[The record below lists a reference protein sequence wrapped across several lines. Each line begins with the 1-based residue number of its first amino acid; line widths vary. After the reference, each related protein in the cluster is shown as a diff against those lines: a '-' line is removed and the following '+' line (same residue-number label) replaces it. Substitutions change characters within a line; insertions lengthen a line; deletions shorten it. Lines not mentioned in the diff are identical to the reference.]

1 MFTSHWLT
9 EKNSSVQDGG
19 LSTVLAT
26 CADYIGEVRGLA
38 EQSILLAFLRSLLRH
53 LVCCIA
59 ARMLLSELPFDSVW
73 QRATTEVCDHLIP
86 SVSKHAACIP
96 TFVGHKVCSML

>member
-1 MFTSHWLT
+1 MFTSPWLADT
-9 EKNSSVQDGG
+9 NSPVQEGG

-26 CADYIGEVRGLA
+26 CVDYIGEVRGLA
-38 EQSILLAFLRSLLRH
+38 EQSVLIAFLRSLLRH

-73 QRATTEVCDHLIP
+73 QRATTEVRPYLAA
-86 SVSKHAACIP
+86 VSPGP
-96 TFVGHKVCSML
+96 TPTCNSNVW